1 MQSVTTTVSPPSIT
15 LILESFLM
23 WQLLHSLIDGKYLST
38 LYKGDSYHS
47 DLYGNC
53 LTNSDYT

>member
-1 MQSVTTTVSPPSIT
+1 
-15 LILESFLM
+15 M

-53 LTNSDYT
+53 LTNSDHP